1 MEMTSPRLQSPT
13 GIYICRKISRLLPL
27 IDFNGKTSRN
37 RSLTLVQTAVNL
49 LEISQEMIEVVSTT
63 IIPVRVEES
72 RGGGNAIE
80 LVSKHRL
87 LLLTFV
93 SKGPST
99 ATKQIISN
107 HVVNMQHTAAQ
118 EMRASCSRYLHW
130 SSSGKSSS
138 ADNLL
143 AGLGCFL

>member
-72 RGGGNAIE
+72 RGGGME
-80 LVSKHRL
+80 
-87 LLLTFV
+87 
-93 SKGPST
+93 
-99 ATKQIISN
+99 
-107 HVVNMQHTAAQ
+107 
-118 EMRASCSRYLHW
+118 
-130 SSSGKSSS
+130 SSS
-138 ADNLL
+138 
-143 AGLGCFL
+143 